1 MSMSSEELKRAALNR
16 LMIAADIT
24 AEEAQTRLRAAFKAR
39 HGGTPTAALEERGL
53 AWLGEDRAERER
65 RALETLM
72 REKPKRALAPRTPRV
87 DRVPRADIAG
97 LAVGITVTQ
106 GRMLDLRAMGATRGE
121 IARIETISVHTVRN
135 TLMKVDALLGKRGAA
150 GNTIVWKTWAIAAG
164 HEPDADLAPALLLLR
179 GGRLDHG
186 SETTTLIV
194 TVEEDTHVV

>member
-1 MSMSSEELKRAALNR
+1 MSMSSEELKRASLNR

-24 AEEAQTRLRAAFKAR
+24 AEEAHQRLRAAFTAR

-72 REKPKRALAPRTPRV
+72 REKPKRAPTPRV

-97 LAVGITVTQ
+97 LAVRITVTQ
-106 GRMLDLRAMGATRGE
+106 GRMLNLRAMGATRGE